1 MYVEDSFTLMRKFKE
16 FQAGSEGASL
26 GIPSF
31 CMFFGVIIGGPE
43 TYWRDLTV
51 YIYYID
57 LDGTRMILILHDSC
71 NLIWVDTPLRYPKM
85 QG

>member
-43 TYWRDLTV
+43 TYWRDLTF
-51 YIYYID
+51 II
-57 LDGTRMILILHDSC
+57 
-71 NLIWVDTPLRYPKM
+71 
-85 QG
+85 